1 MNNLIYRVARRF
13 AFIATVSLS
22 WAAESTTQVARA
34 PAIQAT
40 NLFADKLLAR
50 GKGIEVRR
58 SQVDEAFIAY
68 RATAAAQGQVVAEAK
83 RAELEAQILDRLIHV
98 QLLLGKATD
107 EDRAKAKEAAAKI
120 FAEYKQ
126 RQPSEEAF
134 NRQLIALGMSPDQFR
149 SRIMDEAIFRQVIDR
164 EIKSK
169 ITITEEQT
177 RQFYEKNPS
186 RFEVPERVRASH
198 ILWLTHDPATN
209 QELAEA
215 QKKEKKMVAEKVL
228 ALAKAGEDFAQLAR
242 EFSEDS
248 GSREKGGEL
257 PPFTRGYSVPEF
269 EAAAFA
275 LGANQ
280 ISDLVTTKFGFHIIR
295 VHEKIA
301 ARKIPYAEAQKDIKE
316 YLAVQDAQKQLP
328 DYLKKLRT
336 AAGVEVLETPGNPG
350 PQSR

>member
-1 MNNLIYRVARRF
+1 
-13 AFIATVSLS
+13 
-22 WAAESTTQVARA
+22 
-34 PAIQAT
+34 
-40 NLFADKLLAR
+40 
-50 GKGIEVRR
+50 
-58 SQVDEAFIAY
+58 
-68 RATAAAQGQVVAEAK
+68 
-83 RAELEAQILDRLIHV
+83 
-98 QLLLGKATD
+98 
-107 EDRAKAKEAAAKI
+107 
-120 FAEYKQ
+120 
-126 RQPSEEAF
+126 
-134 NRQLIALGMSPDQFR
+134 
-149 SRIMDEAIFRQVIDR
+149 
-164 EIKSK
+164 
-169 ITITEEQT
+169 
-177 RQFYEKNPS
+177 
-186 RFEVPERVRASH
+186 
-198 ILWLTHDPATN
+198 
-209 QELAEA
+209 
-215 QKKEKKMVAEKVL
+215 MVAEKVL